1 MNLFFQIKL
10 KCRRIKKNL
19 LHQLMNYDEEMQLV
33 ENNKSNR
40 SHSSSF
46 DGGDD
51 DDLSSQKHTRPKAA
65 TTKCRR
71 TKERKIGYI
80 IKKVLKWRQ
89 YYNGVPNASGAP
101 VRCSLE
107 ESAQKVGISKKSLDD
122 YLLQIR

>member
-1 MNLFFQIKL
+1 
-10 KCRRIKKNL
+10 
-19 LHQLMNYDEEMQLV
+19 MNYDEEIQLV

-40 SHSSSF
+40 SRSSSPEA
-46 DGGDD
+46 DD
-51 DDLSSQKHTRPKAA
+51 NELSSQKNSKVP
-65 TTKCRR
+65 TKCRR

-89 YYNGVPNASGAP
+89 YYNGIPNAAGAP

-122 YLLQIR
+122 YLLQIRFDHDFFKNMIF

>member
-1 MNLFFQIKL
+1 
-10 KCRRIKKNL
+10 
-19 LHQLMNYDEEMQLV
+19 MNYDEEMQFLDGK
-33 ENNKSNR
+33 NSNR

-46 DGGDD
+46 DQENEDD
-51 DDLSSQKHTRPKAA
+51 SSQKNLNIKSA
-65 TTKCRR
+65 TKCRR

-89 YYNGVPNASGAP
+89 YYNGIPGAGGNP

-122 YLLQIR
+122 YLLQIRYNFFVWEFRNFYKIWKKIWVQF

>member
-1 MNLFFQIKL
+1 
-10 KCRRIKKNL
+10 
-19 LHQLMNYDEEMQLV
+19 MNYDEEMQFID
-33 ENNKSNR
+33 NHKCNR
-40 SHSSSF
+40 SHSSSYEGENEE
-46 DGGDD
+46 D
-51 DDLSSQKHTRPKAA
+51 SSQKNSKIP
-65 TTKCRR
+65 TKCRR

-89 YYNGVPNASGAP
+89 LYNGLPNSSGTP

>member
-1 MNLFFQIKL
+1 MDSFEKVKL
-10 KCRRIKKNL
+10 RCKKIKKNL
-19 LHQLMNYDEEMQLV
+19 LHQLMNYDEEMQCI

-46 DGGDD
+46 DADD
-51 DDLSSQKHTRPKAA
+51 ADDLSSQKNSKGV
-65 TTKCRR
+65 TKCRR
-71 TKERKIGYI
+71 TKERKIGFI

-89 YYNGVPNASGAP
+89 YYNGVPNSNGAS

>member
-1 MNLFFQIKL
+1 
-10 KCRRIKKNL
+10 
-19 LHQLMNYDEEMQLV
+19 MNYDEEMQFI
-33 ENNKSNR
+33 ENKPSNN

-46 DGGDD
+46 DAENDD
-51 DDLSSQKHTRPKAA
+51 DSQKNSKGA
-65 TTKCRR
+65 TKCRR

-89 YYNGVPNASGAP
+89 YYNGVPNSTGSP

-122 YLLQIR
+122 YLLQIRLN